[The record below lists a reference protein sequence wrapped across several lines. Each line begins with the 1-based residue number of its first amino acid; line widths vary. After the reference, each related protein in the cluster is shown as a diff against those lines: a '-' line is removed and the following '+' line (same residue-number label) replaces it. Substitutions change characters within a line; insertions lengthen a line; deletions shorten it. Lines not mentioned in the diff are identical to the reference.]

1 MEEGGQ
7 LQVPAAAPTEQ
18 EAVSGYGSFGAERNL
33 LLLPKIEPRN
43 LDNPAHNISHHR
55 PTD

>member
-7 LQVPAAAPTEQ
+7 LEVSAAVPIEQ
-18 EAVSGYGSFGAERNL
+18 EAVSVYGSFGAERNL

-43 LDNPAHNISHHR
+43 LDYPAHTISHHR